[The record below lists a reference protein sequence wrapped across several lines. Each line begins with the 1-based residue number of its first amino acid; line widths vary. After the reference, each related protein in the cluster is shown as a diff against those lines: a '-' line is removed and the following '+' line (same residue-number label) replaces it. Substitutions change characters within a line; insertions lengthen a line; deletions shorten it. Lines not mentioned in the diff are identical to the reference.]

1 MREETQTET
10 VSGVAGRDAVGAK
23 GPLQMEG
30 IRAGATWLRIEL
42 LQISRSLIFIWKAS
56 EGYEKRKD
64 WSLILQLEMILL
76 LGVEQ
81 KYSNSNSTQ
90 EYERKWVVPVRCAT
104 SMVAMDIGWRAH
116 S

>member
-42 LQISRSLIFIWKAS
+42 LQISRSLIFIWKAP

-81 KYSNSNSTQ
+81 KLLLLNSNSTR
-90 EYERKWVVPVRCAT
+90 EDEWK
-104 SMVAMDIGWRAH
+104 
-116 S
+116 